1 MDLWPALMTQKPRAK
16 EAKAISS
23 VFPNHQLATHSH
35 THIIIQDSFMLSTPY
50 NNPSEELWPFV
61 SSTAM
66 ISGKCVL
73 NNYSICHSVTSPQ
86 STTDMHRT
94 KFNTFFWLRLVCSCK
109 TAYHALRAEH
119 HAVRDCFKKS
129 VDVDSGVWKGHFDRH
144 QFKWHLVHLG
154 NT

>member
-94 KFNTFFWLRLVCSCK
+94 KFNTFFGFDLFAHAKLHIMHWEQSTMRWE
-109 TAYHALRAEH
+109 TALKRVLMWILEFG
-119 HAVRDCFKKS
+119 RDILTDTNS
-129 VDVDSGVWKGHFDRH
+129 ND
-144 QFKWHLVHLG
+144 
-154 NT
+154 T